1 MKKLKLPNQSL
12 ELLRLQSL
20 NFFLMD
26 FISQNIKVA
35 YLNCRGQTGL
45 NLAKQLQ
52 IENFLQTNDIDVA
65 HLQETHFDDETFM
78 ECRFISSSYYLIRN
92 NSETRYGTGSLIRN
106 SFQADEIVLHHSG
119 RIILFNIADVTLG
132 NIYLP
137 SGTDGASRASREALC
152 SETLPTLLTTS
163 QSSGMIGGDWNCIID
178 KKDCT
183 RLPEAKMS
191 PCLRRL
197 SQAFSWKDSYR
208 AIYPAGNCF
217 SHFYFSNGPGATRI
231 DRSYC
236 YGDLVPVEAE
246 YVPVAFSDH
255 HAYIVTVQTPTQLQ
269 KMISPKSRPF
279 FKVSPDIVSDKL
291 FKARLAN
298 NMEIWQPLWR

>member
-92 NSETRYGTGSLIRN
+92 NSESRYGTGSLIRN

-132 NIYLP
+132 IYTSLVELMGQVEQVVKP
-137 SGTDGASRASREALC
+137 FVVK
-152 SETLPTLLTTS
+152 LL
-163 QSSGMIGGDWNCIID
+163 QHF
-178 KKDCT
+178 
-183 RLPEAKMS
+183 L
-191 PCLRRL
+191 
-197 SQAFSWKDSYR
+197 Q
-208 AIYPAGNCF
+208 PA
-217 SHFYFSNGPGATRI
+217 R
-231 DRSYC
+231 
-236 YGDLVPVEAE
+236 V
-246 YVPVAFSDH
+246 VA
-255 HAYIVTVQTPTQLQ
+255 
-269 KMISPKSRPF
+269 
-279 FKVSPDIVSDKL
+279 
-291 FKARLAN
+291 
-298 NMEIWQPLWR
+298 